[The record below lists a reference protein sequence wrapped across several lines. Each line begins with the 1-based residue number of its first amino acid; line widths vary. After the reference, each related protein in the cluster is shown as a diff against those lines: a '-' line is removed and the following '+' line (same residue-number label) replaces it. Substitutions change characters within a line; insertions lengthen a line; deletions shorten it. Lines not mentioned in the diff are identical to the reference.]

1 MQNTRPKGNMT
12 KSLPLENFQ
21 SLLPFPSLCHIC
33 LLTVQGVGAFNP
45 WLFKGQLYK
54 EISWN
59 SNVERIAR
67 PVSDLN
73 RK

>member
-1 MQNTRPKGNMT
+1 MQNTRTKGNVT

-21 SLLPFPSLCHIC
+21 SLLPFPSLCHIR
-33 LLTVQGVGAFNP
+33 LLTVQRVGALNP
-45 WLFKGQLYK
+45 WLFEGHLYK
-54 EISWN
+54 EISQN

-73 RK
+73 IK